1 MEAAFDE
8 GDHKKRR
15 KPTKSIAA
23 RRKVT
28 GFVRRSDLGKA
39 MGETSDGVIR
49 GTFRPPIFGWY
60 RRLQGVEMERTSN
73 SSNASNSSNS
83 SSAEKSWKNVVHVEV
98 GMGDGDGDN
107 DDGGDED
114 CRLMRQGYEQ

>member
-8 GDHKKRR
+8 GENRKKK

-23 RRKVT
+23 RRRVT

-49 GTFRPPIFGWY
+49 GAFRPPIFGWY
-60 RRLQGVEMERTSN
+60 RRLQEVEMERTSD

-83 SSAEKSWKNVVHVEV
+83 SRAEKSWKNVHVEV
-98 GMGDGDGDN
+98 GM
-107 DDGGDED
+107 
-114 CRLMRQGYEQ
+114 RWR